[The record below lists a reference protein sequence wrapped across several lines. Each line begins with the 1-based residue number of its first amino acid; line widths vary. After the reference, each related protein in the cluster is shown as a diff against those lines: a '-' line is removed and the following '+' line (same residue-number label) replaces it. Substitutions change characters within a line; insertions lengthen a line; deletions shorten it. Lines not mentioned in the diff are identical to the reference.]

1 MLPDRQKQQDE
12 HNQAVIQKMVEAC
25 AKFQRIFSGSE
36 GEEVLAMIEA
46 QVPNNVFNKD
56 PFVHANNQGKKG
68 LFEFITNALD
78 DKKLQ
83 KNIEQIKKMCKEKKN
98 V

>member
-1 MLPDRQKQQDE
+1 MQPDKQEE
-12 HNQAVIQKMVEAC
+12 HNKAVIQKMVEAC

-46 QVPNNVFNKD
+46 QVPKNVFNKD
-56 PFVHANNQGKKG
+56 PFVHAHNQGKKE
-68 LFEFITNALD
+68 LFEFIKNGLD

-83 KNIEQIKKMCKEKKN
+83 KNIEQMKKMCKENKN

>member
-1 MLPDRQKQQDE
+1 MHPDKQE
-12 HNQAVIQKMVEAC
+12 EYNKAVIQKMVQAC

-36 GEEVLAMIEA
+36 GEEVLAMIES
-46 QVPNNVFNKD
+46 QVPKNVFNKD
-56 PFVHANNQGKKG
+56 PFVHAHNQGKKE
-68 LFEFITNALD
+68 LFEFIKNGLD

-83 KNIEQIKKMCKEKKN
+83 KNIEQMKKMCKEKEN